1 MRRHVQ
7 LWVAL
12 LYAAAGQ
19 QGDILDASPAAATD
33 EPTSF
38 SKGRMEHVET
48 DLAELSI
55 PSQPQADIETNPSL
69 DPEAPGPQATAH
81 EAEAP
86 APPINAA
93 QQAEAP
99 AEAPAAPVSVH
110 EAETPAPPS
119 INAPQQ
125 AEAPAPPIP
134 AHEAEALAQA
144 PAPPPINAPQQA
156 QTPAEAP
163 AAPVT
168 AHEAETPAPP
178 HINTPEQAEAPAT
191 PINAAQQAEAPA
203 EAPRAP
209 APPPI
214 NAPPEVPSA
223 LLHGVSPLQ
232 MVDGD
237 DGEVLGSD
245 EAVRDRQAWY
255 SLGQKFES
263 KADLQKRLAMED
275 EVRMESLHWAEAWEH
290 QQQSIH
296 HDPWAYYEGDLSR
309 QQHRQVLGLQS
320 SLAIMCFS
328 PLLAGGA
335 GMKLG
340 GGCRAAW
347 LGEWGAEA
355 GHSNPAIKD
364 GANSSHLLPPLPWGQ
379 AFPFLEQT
387 SVGDHLELARVGDD
401 RFMVCFEISPT
412 MLVSC
417 RIGFVHGNS
426 SISYGAALDDA
437 PARLVSVSASGQ
449 GTEFA
454 VCSQGLSLNSK
465 ASEVSCRWGQI
476 SAAQNSMQWA
486 KEAAISFAWDTGR

>member
-99 AEAPAAPVSVH
+99 AEAPAPSV
-110 EAETPAPPS
+110 A
-119 INAPQQ
+119 
-125 AEAPAPPIP
+125 
-134 AHEAEALAQA
+134 AHEAEAPADA
-144 PAPPPINAPQQA
+144 PAPPPINAPEPEE
-156 QTPAEAP
+156 PAEAP
-163 AAPVT
+163 APTVT
-168 AHEAETPAPP
+168 AHEAEAPIEAPAPP
-178 HINTPEQAEAPAT
+178 PLNAPE
-191 PINAAQQAEAPA
+191 QAEAPA